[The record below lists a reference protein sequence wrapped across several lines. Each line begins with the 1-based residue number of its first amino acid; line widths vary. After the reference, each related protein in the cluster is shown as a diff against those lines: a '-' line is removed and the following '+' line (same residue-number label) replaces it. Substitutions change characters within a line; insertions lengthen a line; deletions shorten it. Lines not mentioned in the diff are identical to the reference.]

1 MKHPMIAALLVGAG
15 ALLTGCATPSL
26 TQLQAETQQLRVER
40 STISAASMPLGAAL
54 AEPLDADRAVRVA
67 LLNNSGV
74 RATLAQLQLAQG
86 DLYDALHPAN
96 PSLEVSILDAAG
108 GVTRSVWSV
117 SQPLLDLLFV
127 RYRRQ
132 HGELAML
139 EARQRVADQ
148 LLRLERDV
156 RQAWL
161 THTAAALRLRV
172 AMRAAAAAQLGALLA
187 ERYYEAGNVSELQWR
202 AEQALASEAEL
213 RNNRREAELLTART
227 SLLDLLG
234 LAHNQ
239 TGLRFDER
247 LSLPAELTLAA
258 DTLGAQALQQRLDL
272 AARRSALEL
281 ARRKSS
287 HARRWRWLPA
297 AELRMEGEQESGQ
310 SKLSGPGATVQLP
323 LLNTGAGQVARARA
337 RLAIHEAELAMQE
350 LEVRN
355 RVARDTALL
364 AGARRGF
371 DVHARQLLEL
381 NQRILELRGAQR
393 NYMLIGSFDLL
404 ATRRHQI
411 EGHDL
416 WIDAIESW
424 WRTFNNLT
432 YESGTALPV
441 PAATEYV
448 SAENLP

>member
-1 MKHPMIAALLVGAG
+1 MKHLMIAALLVGASE
-15 ALLTGCATPSL
+15 LLTGCATPSL
-26 TQLQAETQQLRVER
+26 TQLQADTQQLRAER
-40 STISAASMPLGAAL
+40 STIVAATVPLGAAL

-67 LLNNSGV
+67 LLNHSGV

-86 DLYDALHPAN
+86 DLYDALHLAN
-96 PSLEVSILDAAG
+96 PSLDVSIFDAAG

-161 THTAAALRLRV
+161 AHTTAALRLNV
-172 AMRAAAAAQLGALLA
+172 ARRAAEAAQLGALLA
-187 ERYYEAGNVSELQWR
+187 ERYYQAGNVSELQWR
-202 AEQALASEAEL
+202 AEQALASEAQL
-213 RNNRREAELLTART
+213 RSNTREAELLTARMG
-227 SLLDLLG
+227 LLDLLG
-234 LAHNQ
+234 LAHDQ
-239 TGLRFDER
+239 TSLRFDPR
-247 LSLPAELTLAA
+247 LSLPAEIALAA

-281 ARRKSS
+281 ARRESS

-297 AELRMEGEQESGQ
+297 VELHAQGERETGQ
-310 SKLSGPGATVQLP
+310 PNLSGPGAAVQLP

-337 RLAIHEAELAMQE
+337 RLTIREAELATQE

-364 AGARRGF
+364 VAAYRSF
-371 DVHARQLLEL
+371 DVHARQLLAL

-411 EGHDL
+411 EGHEL
-416 WIDAIESW
+416 WIGAIESW
-424 WRTFNNLT
+424 WRTFNDLA